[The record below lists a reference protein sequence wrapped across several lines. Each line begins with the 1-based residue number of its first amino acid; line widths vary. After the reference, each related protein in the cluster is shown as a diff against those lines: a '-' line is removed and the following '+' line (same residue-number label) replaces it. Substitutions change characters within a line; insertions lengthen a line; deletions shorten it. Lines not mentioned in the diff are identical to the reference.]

1 MAVDSSTDRLV
12 KVKKGL
18 TFRPDR
24 HSVEYEA
31 VKRPKFNN
39 HPSELKQFK
48 TN

>member
-1 MAVDSSTDRLV
+1 MAIEASTVHQV

-18 TFRPDR
+18 ALRPDR

-31 VKRPKFNN
+31 SKRPKYSN